1 MGSKEKNTVPF
12 NGTPEQE
19 KALREMIGNHK
30 GQLGAHFDFM
40 ARHGELKH
48 DHVLLEIRRFNDLYK
63 LVFDEIK

>member
-1 MGSKEKNTVPF
+1 
-12 NGTPEQE
+12 
-19 KALREMIGNHK
+19 
-30 GQLGAHFDFM
+30 M

>member
-1 MGSKEKNTVPF
+1 MND
-12 NGTPEQE
+12 NGVDLIIYLLLTLGASPDD
-19 KALREMIGNHK
+19 
-30 GQLGAHFDFM
+30 QLGAHFDFM